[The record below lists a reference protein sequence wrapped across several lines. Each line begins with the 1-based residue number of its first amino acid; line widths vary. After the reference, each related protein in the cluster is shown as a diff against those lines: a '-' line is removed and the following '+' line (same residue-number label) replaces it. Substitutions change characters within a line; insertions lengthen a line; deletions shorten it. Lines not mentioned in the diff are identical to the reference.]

1 MNELKAYKQALHLA
15 LKTLAETELAPTEA
29 LLDLEQAVAFL
40 EYKYNFTSENF
51 CGSLSSE
58 DF

>member
-1 MNELKAYKQALHLA
+1 MDELKAYKQALHLA
-15 LKTLAETELAPTEA
+15 LKTLAETDLAPTEA

-40 EYKYNFTSENF
+40 EYKYHFVI
-51 CGSLSSE
+51 E